1 MQERKL
7 YFKLLLKSVND
18 FFFHLKSLLQQLPL
32 EYAGFSNAPTDKL
45 RVSSY
50 F

>member
-1 MQERKL
+1 MI
-7 YFKLLLKSVND
+7 
-18 FFFHLKSLLQQLPL
+18 FFFHLKPLLQQLPL
-32 EYAGFSNAPTDKL
+32 EYAGFSYAPTDKL